1 MIPRKQSQN
10 QGSLF
15 ILVNKVNWQIFKE
28 RFNFKRMMNKRLH
41 SIPPLIAMAM
51 PGNPGIV
58 G

>member
-28 RFNFKRMMNKRLH
+28 RFNFKRMMNKRLL
-41 SIPPLIAMAM
+41 SIPPVIARAM
-51 PGNPGIV
+51 PEAIQ
-58 G
+58 